1 MPFNPKAVKP
11 SQLAPSLAAEGLS
24 AERITEGEF
33 TATLTLHHCET
44 PIRAELHSYFREVLK
59 PPEGQQKTKRRCRVE
74 LSCVGEVLTN
84 DEVVER
90 IERADA
96 ESHKKEERWKERKEC
111 IS

>member
-44 PIRAELHSYFREVLK
+44 PIRTELRGYFCEVLK
-59 PPEGQQKTKRRCRVE
+59 PAEGQQKTKRRRRVE

-96 ESHKKEERWKERKEC
+96 ERAAKKKSGGRKEC
-111 IS
+111 TS